1 MTQFVFRYSNYNK
14 NKEHLLIYHYGSIKK
29 LLIFP
34 KII

>member
-14 NKEHLLIYHYGSIKK
+14 NKEDLFIKHYGGIKK
-29 LLIFP
+29 LLIFQ